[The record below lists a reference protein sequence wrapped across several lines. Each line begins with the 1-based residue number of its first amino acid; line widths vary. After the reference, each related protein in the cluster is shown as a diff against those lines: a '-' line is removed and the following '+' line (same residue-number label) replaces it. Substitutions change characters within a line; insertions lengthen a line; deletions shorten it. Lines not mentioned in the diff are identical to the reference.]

1 MHVGLALEFAQM
13 KILAEG
19 FAQACVHHDYW
30 YTEFL
35 HKAEADAKQA
45 LYPALP
51 LSEAID
57 EARADPFVMR
67 KEIIK
72 DGVCGNAS
80 VELGSVAARYRVEP
94 NDLERATAELINTVV
109 HTAAASQ
116 YPPRECRVDFFLMDG
131 TNASVWHSAFL
142 REPSLTNAQKAR
154 LLEYTGRVILML
166 YAGMGCPSPKMDWL
180 MSQKPKDQLND

>member
-1 MHVGLALEFAQM
+1 MHVGLALEFNQM

-35 HKAEADAKQA
+35 HKAEADAKRA
-45 LYPALP
+45 LYPALS

-57 EARADPFVMR
+57 EARADPVIRGCSSVDYQRQFEGEGKDRKFVMR
-67 KEIIK
+67 KEMIK

-80 VELGSVAARYRVEP
+80 VELGSVAARYRVDP
-94 NDLERATAELINTVV
+94 NDLERATAELINTAV

-116 YPPRECRVDFFLMDG
+116 YPRMNAAWTSSSCTAQTRASG
-131 TNASVWHSAFL
+131 TALSCASPLSPTHKKPVCSN
-142 REPSLTNAQKAR
+142 TQ
-154 LLEYTGRVILML
+154 
-166 YAGMGCPSPKMDWL
+166 AG
-180 MSQKPKDQLND
+180 